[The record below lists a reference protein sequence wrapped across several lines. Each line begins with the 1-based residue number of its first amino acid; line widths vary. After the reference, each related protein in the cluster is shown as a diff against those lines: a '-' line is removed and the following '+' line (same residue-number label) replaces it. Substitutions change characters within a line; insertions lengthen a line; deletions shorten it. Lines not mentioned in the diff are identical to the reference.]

1 MALAAKSTI
10 DIKGTDSTGKAFKSA
25 EGNAQGL
32 SRQLTSIADK
42 SGDSERALLGLK
54 DILGG
59 MGGPVQTLADYAGGF
74 EGIIKGWG
82 GPISLAVAGVAALS
96 AGLYKLWQ
104 SSEENHK
111 KRVDTLVAENDA
123 WLQNKQALSQMM
135 GLERDALTIS
145 KERLTAEAAQVEL
158 IKLGDAYAKT
168 LSERVRAVNEHDK
181 ERVASLDKQLS
192 TMQQQASV
200 MAGQVKYA
208 QQLEAT
214 DKARAALRA
223 SAASEA
229 DIEAKKIER
238 MTDVPE
244 KLALLESRRMA
255 RERKLAD
262 DRKALREQEA
272 AGMGWLAEKYRS
284 SAGVVID
291 ANEAETKKI
300 VEYTAE
306 KKRLADEEFAVEDE
320 LMRIAKMGEEY
331 RDKIV
336 AQREAATA
344 KGRAAAE
351 ARKRQLKELEEAEN
365 RYAKAFAD
373 AAVDRLKAIVAEAK
387 WQQKLIDT
395 NRQAM
400 EQAEDR
406 ILSAKQRLAGPDGDP
421 EAKRQQ
427 LWLRN
432 QQERAEVERRNDL
445 TREARK
451 QQIRA
456 LDMEWAA
463 TDKELRDEAAKK
475 DEQVTRQRED
485 NALSLARVGIDA
497 LEKMGLA
504 ERASA
509 ALKAALAGAEA
520 ALALAR
526 QDYVGA
532 AAGAVAAAQFGAIAV
547 GGSGGSS
554 GTGAQGAGG
563 SGAGGT
569 TFGGAQTMDR
579 SSDRGGGAVTINF
592 SRGFV
597 VGNAQDVGKA
607 VNGALKSIKGTGVPK
622 MQAA

>member
-10 DIKGTDSTGKAFKSA
+10 DIKGQDSTAKAFKSA

-59 MGGPVQTLADYAGGF
+59 MGGPVQTLADFAGGF

-82 GPISLAVAGVAALS
+82 GPISLAVAGIAALS

-104 SSEENHK
+104 MSEENQK

-123 WLQNKQALSQMM
+123 WLQNKQALAQMM
-135 GLERDALTIS
+135 GLERDALTVS
-145 KERLTAEAAQVEL
+145 KERLTAEEARIEL
-158 IKLGDAYAKT
+158 GKMGEAYAKA
-168 LSERVRAVNEHDK
+168 LSERVRALGEHDK
-181 ERVASLDKQLS
+181 DRVAALDKQLS
-192 TMQQQASV
+192 VMQQQAAV

-223 SAASEA
+223 SAASDA
-229 DIEAKKIER
+229 DIEAKRIER
-238 MTDVPE
+238 MMDVPE

-262 DRKALREQEA
+262 DRKKLREQEA
-272 AGMGWLAEKYRS
+272 AGIGWLAEKYRGAS
-284 SAGVVID
+284 GAVLG
-291 ANEAETKKI
+291 ANEEEVKKI
-300 VEYTAE
+300 TEYTAE
-306 KKRLADEEFAVEDE
+306 KKRLKEEEFAVEDE

-365 RYAKAFAD
+365 KYAKAFAD
-373 AAVDRLKAIVAEAK
+373 AAVDRLKAIIAEQK

-395 NRQAM
+395 NLQAM

-406 ILSAKQRLAGPDGDP
+406 ILSAKQRLAGPEGDP

-463 TDKELRDEAAKK
+463 TDKELRDDAAKK

-485 NALSLARVGIDA
+485 NAVALARVGIDA
-497 LEKMGLA
+497 LEKMGMA

-509 ALKAALAGAEA
+509 ALKAALSGAEA

-547 GGSGGSS
+547 GGSGGSA
-554 GTGAQGAGG
+554 GAGAQGAGG
-563 SGAGGT
+563 GGGAGT
-569 TFGGAQTMDR
+569 SFGGAQAMDR
-579 SSDRGGGAVTINF
+579 NSDRGGGAVTINF

-597 VGNAQDVGKA
+597 VGTEQSVGKA